1 MFSLLRVNFLN
12 FVVDVSIF
20 WFYRMCRGCVFV
32 YWGLKYSLICFE
44 IGRKRIA
51 CSWFN
56 YVYCG
61 LALGYAKY
69 HQSRESYVRC
79 VLCKRDGVQ
88 HHRLDCLV
96 RLRRELALRDRDG
109 NLMSTSDSAIQAAL
123 LEGVTVPVVERCPDV
138 TPAEIFQLELEGRPV
153 WDDLERDETDSQERT
168 VQLFLCLVIDALYRD
183 CDLMSVC
190 GLWEIMVATDA
201 QHVTMFGRRCRLDD
215 VLVTIFLYFV
225 TTDGGRVN

>member
-1 MFSLLRVNFLN
+1 
-12 FVVDVSIF
+12 
-20 WFYRMCRGCVFV
+20 MCRGCVFV
-32 YWGLKYSLICFE
+32 YWRLKYSLICFE

-51 CSWFN
+51 RSWFN
-56 YVYCG
+56 HVYCG

-79 VLCKRDGVQ
+79 VLCELDVKVASRGITTFMEHCRGVQ

-96 RLRRELALRDRDG
+96 RLRRGLALRDRDG
-109 NLMSTSDSAIQAAL
+109 NLMSTSDSATQAAL
-123 LEGVTVPVVERCPDV
+123 LKGVTVPVMERCPDV
-138 TPAEIFQLELEGRPV
+138 TPAEVFQLELEGRPV

-168 VQLFLCLVIDALYRD
+168 VRLFLCLVIDALYRD

-225 TTDGGRVN
+225 TRDGGRVK